1 MTAVADQPQERQLSW
16 LESATHVGIAAG
28 YFLLAQLGF
37 RVATVHPVVASVW
50 PPAGLALA
58 ILVLFGLR
66 FWPGIF
72 LGALVANAL
81 KGIPVPAAALM
92 GMGNTSAA
100 IAGAVALRHL
110 DFQPGLPR

>member
-1 MTAVADQPQERQLSW
+1 MLKRQWFHGLPAHLAVA
-16 LESATHVGIAAG
+16 VGYSIT
-28 YFLLAQLGF
+28 AQLGF

-92 GMGNTSAA
+92 GMGNASAA
-100 IAGAVALRHL
+100 IAGVAALRHF
-110 DFQPGLPR
+110 D